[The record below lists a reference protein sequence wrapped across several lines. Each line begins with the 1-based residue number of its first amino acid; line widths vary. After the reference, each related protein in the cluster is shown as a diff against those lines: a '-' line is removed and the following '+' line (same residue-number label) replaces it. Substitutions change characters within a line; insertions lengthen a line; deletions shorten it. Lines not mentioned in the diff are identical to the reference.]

1 MKLTFFRWR
10 LTFDRYKG
18 FEIDTDRELLVAR
31 ELIEHVSSL
40 GASSLVNLDKC
51 NANCRDLGR

>member
-10 LTFDRYKG
+10 LTIDRYEG
-18 FEIDTDRELLVAR
+18 FEIDTDGELLVAQ

-51 NANCRDLGR
+51 NANCRELGR